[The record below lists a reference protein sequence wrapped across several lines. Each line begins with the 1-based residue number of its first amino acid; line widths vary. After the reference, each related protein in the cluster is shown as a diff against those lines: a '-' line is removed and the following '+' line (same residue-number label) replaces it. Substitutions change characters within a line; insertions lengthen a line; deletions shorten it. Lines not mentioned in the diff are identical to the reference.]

1 MRPRHLIAGLGA
13 ALVLAVPALADTTA
27 VRTTLEGDY
36 WFVEGVGEEG
46 GVTTVRFDWTD
57 SYFAAN
63 ACAQA
68 IKAAGGVAAGKISV
82 AFGDAEPR
90 SCAEVATDP
99 DASITTAPQG

>member
-13 ALVLAVPALADTTA
+13 ALLLAAPALADTTE
-27 VRTTLEGDY
+27 VRTTLEGQY
-36 WFVEGVGEEG
+36 WFVDGVGEEG

-68 IKAAGGVAAGKISV
+68 VKAAGGTAGDVSV

-90 SCAEVATDP
+90 PCTEVAADP